1 MANRRR
7 RVIPLHSADQE
18 VDVGVRLHEQ
28 GCIAEA
34 IEHYRHALKI
44 KKSHSLAAFNLG
56 VALEDLGRLKQ
67 AANAYLQ
74 CIAADARYADAHFN
88 LAGVLERL
96 GDKHGAI
103 RHLAKYRQASLF

>member
-1 MANRRR
+1 M
-7 RVIPLHSADQE
+7 
-18 VDVGVRLHEQ
+18 Q
-28 GCIAEA
+28 GHLEEA
-34 IEHYRHALKI
+34 LKHYRQALKLQPTN
-44 KKSHSLAAFNLG
+44 STAAFNLG

-67 AANAYLQ
+67 AAKAYSK
-74 CIAADARYADAHFN
+74 CVAADARFADAHFN

>member
-1 MANRRR
+1 MARR
-7 RVIPLHSADQE
+7 RVVPLFTADQE

-28 GCIAEA
+28 GHIEEA
-34 IEHYRHALKI
+34 LKHYRHALKI
-44 KKSHSLAAFNLG
+44 EPAHITAAYNLG

-67 AANAYLQ
+67 AANAYLK
-74 CIAADARYADAHFN
+74 CIGADPQYADAHLN